1 MTDNEIIQEYREA
14 HRKVTAIEL
23 KVEHLRINLIAAQDD
38 MDRFWTAWRVK
49 HVCDCHLIESRSVC
63 EHDEN

>member
-1 MTDNEIIQEYREA
+1 MTDEKIIQKYCEA

-23 KVEHLRINLIAAQDD
+23 RVEHLRIKLIAAQYD

-49 HVCDCHLIESRSVC
+49 HVCICNLIKPGSSC
-63 EHDEN
+63 EHYEN